1 MTAEQIAAL
10 GPGFTAFTRSF
21 AACFPRRET
30 RNHFSTY
37 CRGLISDLPRKSVE
51 PIALVSGTAV
61 RTLQAFLA
69 HHVWDHARM
78 RDQLQRRVVRD
89 HLPSP
94 GEPYSAVLGAPDP
107 LGVIG
112 LIDETGTPKK
122 GDKTP
127 GVQRQY
133 CGRTG
138 KVDNCIVTVH
148 LACLHK
154 EFKTLIDSD
163 LFLPEKSWSADRDRC
178 RDAGIPDD
186 VVYRP
191 KSEIALELYRRG
203 VANGIHFDWLT
214 FDEWYGSKPSFLTEL
229 ERLGQH
235 YVAEV
240 PCSTRCWPTLPT
252 YHSRQAPFAAKR
264 ADNVGRY
271 SPVFA
276 RKKWRMMKIK
286 RKTMPAQRW
295 LVKAAQVHLA
305 RDGLPTDRTYWLI
318 VAKNAGTGEMKYF
331 LSNAPPR
338 TALKTLLGVAF
349 TRANVEHVFR
359 VAKSEIGFSHFEGRS
374 YVGLMR
380 HMILCQLVMTF
391 VAKQT
396 NRLRGEKIAPR
407 RAAEQRDHLGT
418 GRAGAQYGLP
428 PMAQS
433 RLPVL
438 AR

>member
-10 GPGFTAFTRSF
+10 GPAFTLFTQSF
-21 AACFPRRET
+21 AACFLRRET
-30 RNHFSTY
+30 RGHLSTY
-37 CRGLISDLPRKSVE
+37 CRGLMSDLPRKSVE
-51 PIALVSGTAV
+51 PIALAGGTAV
-61 RTLQAFLA
+61 RTLQEFLSQ
-69 HHVWDHARM
+69 HVWDHARM
-78 RDQLQRRVVRD
+78 RDQLQRRIVRD
-89 HLPSP
+89 HLPAP
-94 GEPYSAVLGAPDP
+94 GESSDP

-112 LIDETGTPKK
+112 LIDETGTAKK

-138 KVDNCIVTVH
+138 KIDNCIVTVH
-148 LACLHK
+148 LACLYQ

-163 LFLPEKSWSADRDRC
+163 LFLPEASWSADRDRC
-178 RDAGIPDD
+178 READIPDD

-191 KSEIALELYRRG
+191 KSEIALELYRRA
-203 VANGIHFDWLT
+203 VAHGMRFDWLT
-214 FDEWYGSKPSFLTEL
+214 FDEWYGSKPSFLAGL

-240 PCSTRCWPTLPT
+240 PRSTPCWPTLPK

-271 SPVFA
+271 SPVFK
-276 RKKWRMMKIK
+276 RQKWRMMKIK
-286 RKTMPAQRW
+286 RKTLPAQRW
-295 LVKAAQVHLA
+295 LVKAGQVHLS

-318 VAKNAGTGEMKYF
+318 VAKNVDTGEVKYF

-349 TRANVEHVFR
+349 SRAHVEHVFR
-359 VAKSEIGFSHFEGRS
+359 VAKSEIGFSHFEGRR
-374 YVGLMR
+374 YIGLMR

-391 VAKQT
+391 IAEQT
-396 NRLRGEKIAPR
+396 DRLRGKKSGDHPR
-407 RAAEQRDHLGT
+407 TSRT
-418 GRAGAQYGLP
+418 GAQYRLP
-428 PMAQS
+428 QMAPTQ
-433 RLPVL
+433 LPVL
-438 AR
+438 AG